1 MKVTVIDAR
10 CTLGVVGDVVD
21 VDIDKFNV
29 RALVRSGLVAVVEPK
44 KKAAKKAAPTG
55 KADD

>member
-1 MKVTVIDAR
+1 MKVTVTDAR

-21 VDIDKFNV
+21 VDTDKYNV
-29 RALVRSGLVAVVEPK
+29 RALIRSGLVAVVKPK

-55 KADD
+55 RVDD

>member
-1 MKVTVIDAR
+1 MKVTVTDAR

-21 VDIDKFNV
+21 VDTGKYNV
-29 RALVRSGLVAVVEPK
+29 RALVRSGLVAVVKPK
-44 KKAAKKAAPTG
+44 KKAAKKASPTG